1 MLVENEPKA
10 AKEAAGEGKSK
21 TSVGKTEEPQRKKF
35 TRETDINPFGP
46 MRYDGMG
53 WDRIAR
59 RLCCWILCVVK
70 MDLPETVFFP

>member
-21 TSVGKTEEPQRKKF
+21 TSVGETEEPQRKKF

-46 MRYDGMG
+46 MRYDGIG
-53 WDRIAR
+53 SNSPE
-59 RLCCWILCVVK
+59 VVLL
-70 MDLPETVFFP
+70 DSVCRQDGFT